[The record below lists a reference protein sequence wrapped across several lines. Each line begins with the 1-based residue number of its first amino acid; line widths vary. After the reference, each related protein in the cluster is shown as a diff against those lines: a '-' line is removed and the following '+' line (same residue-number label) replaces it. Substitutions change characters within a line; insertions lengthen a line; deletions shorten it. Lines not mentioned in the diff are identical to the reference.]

1 MNQKHI
7 KLLRSATVSAVVG
20 IAAAL
25 LTGPVAA
32 NAGTTV
38 CCFRYWGVSN
48 PGAYGGN
55 GNYKQSP
62 TVSLIDWGSVW
73 VEDTSGAMT
82 QTSQVRWITGSTS
95 ATGPGGGWL
104 YADPGG
110 EVSYAYARC
119 GFNWT
124 AIDPLNPRN
133 MYCDIKYWA

>member
-1 MNQKHI
+1 MGTKHLA
-7 KLLRSATVSAVVG
+7 LLRNAA
-20 IAAAL
+20 IAAATGAVAAM
-25 LTGPVAA
+25 LTGPIVASA
-32 NAGTTV
+32 TTV
-38 CCFRYWGVSN
+38 CCYRYWGVSH
-48 PGAYGGN
+48 PAAYGGN

-62 TVSLIDWGSVW
+62 AMSLIDWGSVW

-82 QTSQVRWITGSTS
+82 QTSQVRWVSGSTS

-124 AIDPLNPRN
+124 GLDPLSPRD